1 MSSKYGK
8 SFTWLNATQFFGA
21 LNDNIFKLLTFFFA
35 IRLLGK
41 EHTSALVSLG
51 GAIFVVPF
59 LLFTPAA
66 GVLADRISKRS
77 IIVFTKALEIVV
89 MAAAFLA
96 FLSNWAPGAFIVLF
110 LMSMQS
116 ALFGPSKY
124 GIIPELV
131 RRDQISAAN
140 GSIVVMT
147 YLAIILGTAVGPFL
161 GDIVNGRYYLAAL
174 VCIAIAIAGT
184 ATSLGIERT
193 PAAGSNARA
202 SFFILGDVWRTIR
215 GIRKDRELL
224 MAVVASAYFSLI
236 GSFMQ
241 LNLIPYGME
250 HFALTETQSG
260 YLFFFAA
267 IGIGTGA
274 WLAGKLSGRNVEFGI
289 VPIGAILLAGAI
301 LGLGGTPGGLNGVRV
316 AILLAG
322 VGAGLFLIPLDSFIQ
337 FRSPRERLGSIL
349 AASNFLSWSMILVGA
364 LSVSLFSSL
373 FGLSPAQGFLVMGG
387 LTLVLGVVAVIVLP
401 DFLIRFIAMLL
412 TRVCYRLRAHGLENL
427 PVEGGAL
434 LVANHVSF
442 MDALQILAVQQRRI
456 RFMMHRSIYE
466 NHPLRPLFRL
476 MGMIPIATE
485 DSPKRIVE
493 SLRAARQAL
502 DDGYLVCIFAEGA
515 LTRTG
520 MTQGFRPGLERIVKG
535 SSHPIIPIYIGGTWG
550 SIFSHYYGKQQ
561 LRLPTKFPYP
571 VTLMFGKPMP
581 ATATAAEVHQAVM
594 ELSCD
599 YFETRKPL
607 HRSLGAIF
615 INMARGKWRKPA
627 LNDTTGRS
635 VTWGQALMG
644 ALALARALKARAKN
658 QQNVGVLLP
667 PSVGGALVNIALA
680 LLRKTSVNLNF
691 TASPEAFASAIEQAN
706 IKTILTAR
714 AFLDRF
720 PQFADLPGIVL
731 LEDIRQDISARAKIC
746 AFLGALFAPVRWLT
760 PLRHA
765 SADDT
770 ATIIFSSGT
779 TGAPKGVLL
788 THHNIASNI
797 ESCTLV
803 FRPTG
808 KDRLCAT
815 LPLFHSFGFTVGIWF
830 PAIAG
835 IPASYHNNPLDGA
848 KIAELVRENS
858 CTAIFATPT
867 FLLSYLRRATR
878 EDFASLRLV
887 VAGAEKL
894 KPRLADAFEERFGV
908 RPLEGYGTTELSPVA
923 ALSLPD
929 VDVDGV
935 YQAGH
940 KEGSVGQPVPGVAA
954 RVVDPETG
962 KPLASGENGLLLI
975 RGPNVMKGY
984 LDRPDLTAEAV
995 VDGWYRTGDMAQIAE
1010 AGFITITDRLA
1021 RFSKIGGEMVP
1032 HLAVEEVYME
1042 YLQSSEAVLAVTC
1055 VASERK
1061 GEQLVVLYTA
1071 AAGEP
1076 AALQQL
1082 MQASNLPNLWKPA
1095 RDAYFPIE
1103 ALPHTGTGKLDIKEL
1118 RAIAERFMTAN

>member
-1 MSSKYGK
+1 MSAKYGK
-8 SFTWLNATQFFGA
+8 SFTWLNATQFLGA
-21 LNDNIFKLLTFFFA
+21 LNDNIFKLLSFFFV

-41 EHTSALVSLG
+41 EHTSSLVSLG
-51 GAIFVVPF
+51 GAIFVIPF
-59 LLFTPAA
+59 LLFTPAS

-77 IIVFTKALEIVV
+77 IIVFTKVLEIVV

-96 FLSNWAPGAFIVLF
+96 FLSNWWPGAFIVLF
-110 LMSMQS
+110 LMSAQS

-147 YLAIILGTAVGPFL
+147 YLAIILGTALGPYL
-161 GDIVNGRYYLAAL
+161 GEIVDGRFYLAAL

-184 ATSLGIERT
+184 ATSFGIERT
-193 PAAGSNARA
+193 PAAGSRARA
-202 SFFILGDVWRTIR
+202 SFFIVGDVWRTIR

-241 LNLIPYGME
+241 LNLIPYGMS
-250 HFALTETQSG
+250 HFNLTETQSG

-267 IGIGTGA
+267 VGIGFGA
-274 WLAGKLSGRNVEFGI
+274 WLAGRLSGRNVEFGI
-289 VPIGAILLAGAI
+289 VPIGAMLLAGAI
-301 LGLGGTPGGLNGVRV
+301 LGLGGTPVGLNGVR
-316 AILLAG
+316 ALILLAG

-337 FRSPRERLGSIL
+337 FRSPRDRLGEIL
-349 AASNFLSWSMILVGA
+349 AASNFLSWTLILVGA
-364 LSVSLFSSL
+364 LSVSLFNSV
-373 FGLSPAQGFLVMGG
+373 FGLSPAQGFLVMGA
-387 LTLVLGVVAVIVLP
+387 LTLVLGVFAIIVLP
-401 DFLIRFIAMLL
+401 DFLIRFVVMLL

-456 RFMMHRSIYE
+456 RFLMHRSIYE
-466 NHPLRPLFRL
+466 RHPLRPLFRL
-476 MGMIPIATE
+476 MGMIPVAME

-550 SIFSHYYGKQQ
+550 SIFSHYYGRQQ
-561 LRLPTKFPYP
+561 LRLPTRFPYP
-571 VTLMFGKPMP
+571 VTLMFGKPLP
-581 ATATAAEVHQAVM
+581 SSASASDVRQAVM

-599 YFETRKPL
+599 YFETRKTL

-615 INMARGKWRKPA
+615 IKMARRNWRKSA
-627 LNDTTGRS
+627 LDDTTGRG
-635 VTWGQALMG
+635 VTWGQALIG
-644 ALALARALKARAKN
+644 ALALARVLGRRTRG
-658 QQNVGVLLP
+658 QQNVGILLP
-667 PSVGGALVNIALA
+667 PSVGGALVNIAAA

-691 TASPEAFASAIEQAN
+691 TASAEAFASAIEQAHLQ
-706 IKTILTAR
+706 TVVTSR
-714 AFLDRF
+714 VFLERF
-720 PQFADLPGIVL
+720 PQFADLPGVVL
-731 LEDIRQDISARAKIC
+731 AEDLRAEIGVADK
-746 AFLGALFAPVRWLT
+746 LHALFAARFAPLPLLT
-760 PLRHA
+760 PLRRA
-765 SADDT
+765 SADDV

-779 TGAPKGVLL
+779 TGAPKGVML
-788 THHNIASNI
+788 THHNIASNV

-803 FRPTG
+803 FRPTE

-835 IPASYHNNPLDGA
+835 IPASYHSNPLDGS
-848 KIAELVRENS
+848 KIAEVVRTKR
-858 CTAIFATPT
+858 CTAVFATPT
-867 FLLSYLRRATR
+867 FLLAYLRRATR

-894 KPRLADAFEERFGV
+894 KPRLADAFEERFGI

-935 YQAGH
+935 YQAGR
-940 KEGSVGQPVPGVAA
+940 KEGAVGQPVPGVAA
-954 RVVDPETG
+954 RIVDPDTG
-962 KPLASGENGLLLI
+962 APLA
-975 RGPNVMKGY
+975 
-984 LDRPDLTAEAV
+984 AA
-995 VDGWYRTGDMAQIAE
+995 RTD
-1010 AGFITITDRLA
+1010 
-1021 RFSKIGGEMVP
+1021 
-1032 HLAVEEVYME
+1032 
-1042 YLQSSEAVLAVTC
+1042 
-1055 VASERK
+1055 
-1061 GEQLVVLYTA
+1061 
-1071 AAGEP
+1071 
-1076 AALQQL
+1076 
-1082 MQASNLPNLWKPA
+1082 
-1095 RDAYFPIE
+1095 YF
-1103 ALPHTGTGKLDIKEL
+1103 
-1118 RAIAERFMTAN
+1118 